1 MITYYKKLYIKTVDN
16 LCEAIH
22 CSLSEILAMQNSLS
36 VYFDAPS
43 LQIII
48 IIRFVGGLTININ
61 IEHEEYEDFLDILDL
76 KCASEWDY
84 NQFIGIIKNKIKSL
98 ILENYIK

>member
-43 LQIII
+43 LQIRI
-48 IIRFVGGLTININ
+48 IIRFVDGLTININ
-61 IEHEEYEDFLDILDL
+61 IEREDYIDLLDL
-76 KCASEWDY
+76 RCASEWDY
-84 NQFIGIIKNKIKSL
+84 NQFIGITKNKIKSL